1 LESLTNGGTASIL
14 GVFPGKITFD
24 INSLVI
30 FKGIKL
36 YGITGRKMFETWQI
50 ATELIKNK
58 RVDLS
63 SIITHELK
71 FEDWEK
77 GIKNMLDGKAGKV
90 VLDIE

>member
-1 LESLTNGGTASIL
+1 
-14 GVFPGKITFD
+14 
-24 INSLVI
+24 
-30 FKGIKL
+30 
-36 YGITGRKMFETWQI
+36 MFETWQI
-50 ATELIKNK
+50 ATELIKNN

-71 FEDWEK
+71 FEDWEE